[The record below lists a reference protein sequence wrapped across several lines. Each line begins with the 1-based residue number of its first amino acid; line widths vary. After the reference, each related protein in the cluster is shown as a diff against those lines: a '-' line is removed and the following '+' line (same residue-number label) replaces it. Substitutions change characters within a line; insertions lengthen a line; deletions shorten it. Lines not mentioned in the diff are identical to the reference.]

1 MFKLLSNSSMFKLL
15 SNSSMF
21 KLLSNSSMFKLLVIV
36 QCLNFSAILLCN
48 LLIWSLPDLFWSEF
62 IFEQEFED
70 TKGVGKSM
78 KLYSI
83 IVYFYKYQRNVLNW
97 LTISDWVERRHFTS
111 LVGYC
116 YYLRWLL
123 PGRHHSGCS
132 VYWDL
137 L

>member
-1 MFKLLSNSSMFKLL
+1 MFNSVHCVSG
-15 SNSSMF
+15 SSDF
-21 KLLSNSSMFKLLVIV
+21 QHGIASIKYKPLIVLLVIV
-36 QCLNFSAILLCN
+36 QCLTFKAILLCN
-48 LLIWSLPDLFWSEF
+48 LLILSLPDLFWSEF

-70 TKGVGKSM
+70 TKGVRKSM